1 MTGLILGNKF
11 LLKQNLRQSPCSIG
25 LSRKGKIYAVI
36 TVFIISLLFSLT
48 FPVLA
53 AAEGE
58 VPEGLVPAECI
69 GNQDVLGAC
78 NLCSFI
84 KMFVRGADIL
94 IGLSGVFLILM
105 FIFGGFVM
113 ITAYGNETRV
123 KWGKDALVAAV
134 IGIFIIML
142 AWTLIN
148 TIIYSFYGITSPGAT
163 GITSKYSEL
172 TGKSLNQWG
181 ECAFPK

>member
-1 MTGLILGNKF
+1 MIGLTLWNKF
-11 LLKQNLRQSPCSIG
+11 LLKQNLRQNPYSMG
-25 LSRKGKIYAVI
+25 LNRKGKIYAII
-36 TVFIISLLFSLT
+36 TIFIIFLLFSLA

-53 AAEGE
+53 ADE
-58 VPEGLVPAECI
+58 VPEGLVPLECI
-69 GNQDVLGAC
+69 GDQYASGAC
-78 NLCSFI
+78 GLCSFI
-84 KMFVRGADIL
+84 KMFVRAADIL
-94 IGLSGVFLILM
+94 VGLSGVFLIVM

-148 TIIYSFYGITSPGAT
+148 TIIYSFYGVVSPGVSST
-163 GITSKYSEL
+163 YNQFTSKP
-172 TGKSLNQWG
+172 LNEWG
-181 ECAFPK
+181 ACVIPMPTK

>member
-1 MTGLILGNKF
+1 M
-11 LLKQNLRQSPCSIG
+11 IG
-25 LSRKGKIYAVI
+25 LNRKNKIYTLI
-36 TVFIISLLFSLT
+36 IIFIISLFFSLA

-53 AAEGE
+53 AE
-58 VPEGLVPAECI
+58 VPEGLVPLECA
-69 GNQDVLGAC
+69 GNQYAKGAC
-78 NLCSFI
+78 GLCSFI
-84 KMFVRGADIL
+84 KMFVKAADIL
-94 IGLSGVFLILM
+94 VGLSGVFLILM

-148 TIIYSFYGITSPGAT
+148 TIIYSFYGITSPGVDST
-163 GITSKYSEL
+163 YNRF

-181 ECAFPK
+181 QCAIPNK